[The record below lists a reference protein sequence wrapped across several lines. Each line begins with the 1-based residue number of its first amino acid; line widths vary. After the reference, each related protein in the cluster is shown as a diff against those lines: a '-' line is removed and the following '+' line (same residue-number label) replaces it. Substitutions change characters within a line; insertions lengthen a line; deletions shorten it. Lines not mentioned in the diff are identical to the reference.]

1 MSKKILPIVTLLGAS
16 ALIVG
21 ISLPANTEKKESI
34 SNHIDAFEQ
43 NVSNYISANTKL
55 STTALNKY
63 ALSLQE
69 KLEDIPSIDNL
80 SSLSDSSSQDLDE
93 TDKSLTDI
101 EDIENLEDNNSE
113 DIVDN
118 KEIDEYENDETNLPL
133 EEIEDVK
140 QISTLYS
147 LSTDIETS
155 CDEFCELK
163 EEISNAIIETQNLID
178 KVQKKEIELSNE
190 QRLLITEQAQQL
202 KSLGRQLSSITT
214 ELSFNLS
221 DLSQL
226 MSTDNQDIDNLSLKY
241 LVVLDNLVNGNEML
255 QSGLSSLNLI
265 NQMFNMN
272 SRGAMPNNHGRILY
286 GFQHNNNPPVIKDYY
301 IDENGNVI
309 ENNAQEDTN
318 SENNDAVSNEKTN
331 VDTYQNSNLRTNL
344 DTYNNTNLNRNIDSF
359 FNTALLDNEFM
370 YGNGYGYGMNGY
382 NNPYVRNY
390 PNHGINTSNGVAENN
405 NTQNNVENNKTSM
418 QEKKEKKRFK
428 LEKNIDTFKDENEPD
443 IKTKLG
449 NIKNSI
455 ASFFGKS
462 KLDLNDKIDNPIYRY
477 KASNKDKNS

>member
-1 MSKKILPIVTLLGAS
+1 MSRKIIPIVSLLGAS

-21 ISLPANTEKKESI
+21 VSLSPSKEKKESI

-43 NVSNYISANTKL
+43 DVSNYASANTKL

-63 ALSLQE
+63 TLSLQE
-69 KLEDIPSIDNL
+69 NLDDIPSVDSL
-80 SSLSDSSSQDLDE
+80 SSLDKNSPQDIETMDE
-93 TDKSLTDI
+93 FSSLTDNEDAETI
-101 EDIENLEDNNSE
+101 KNFDSKDLNENEEETPTEENEDIQ
-113 DIVDN
+113 
-118 KEIDEYENDETNLPL
+118 
-133 EEIEDVK
+133 

-147 LSTDIETS
+147 LSSDIESS
-155 CDEFCELK
+155 CGEFCELK

-178 KVQKKEIELSNE
+178 KVQKKEIELTNE
-190 QRLLITEQAQQL
+190 QRLLISEQAQQL

-221 DLSQL
+221 DLSQ
-226 MSTDNQDIDNLSLKY
+226 MMTTNNQDLDNLSLKY

-272 SRGAMPNNHGRILY
+272 SRGAIANNHGRILY
-286 GFQHNNNPPVIKDYY
+286 GFQHNNNPPIIKNYY

-309 ENNAQEDTN
+309 ENDN
-318 SENNDAVSNEKTN
+318 STEENEKSDEVSDKKTN
-331 VDTYQNSNLRTNL
+331 VDTYNNTNLKTNL

-359 FNTALLDNEFM
+359 FNTTLLDNEFM
-370 YGNGYGYGMNGY
+370 YGNGYGYGYGMNGY
-382 NNPYVRNY
+382 SNPYIQNY
-390 PNHGINTSNGVAENN
+390 PNYARDASNSVRNN
-405 NTQNNVENNKTSM
+405 PNTQNNVENNKS
-418 QEKKEKKRFK
+418 EKQKNKEKKRFK

-455 ASFFGKS
+455 TKFFSKS
-462 KLDLNDKIDNPIYRY
+462 GKLDLNDKIDNPVYRY
-477 KASNKDKNS
+477 KLSNNKE